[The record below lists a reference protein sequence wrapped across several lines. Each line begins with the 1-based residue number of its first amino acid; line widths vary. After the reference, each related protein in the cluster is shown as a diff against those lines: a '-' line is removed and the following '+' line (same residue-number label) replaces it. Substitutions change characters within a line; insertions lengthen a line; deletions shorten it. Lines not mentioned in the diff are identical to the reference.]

1 MEMKEYHKIQ
11 SVFKRD
17 QGTHRFID
25 GEWSLPEFDYLKGN
39 RWVWTEKVDGT
50 NIRIGWNGDVID
62 FNGRTKD
69 AQTPAFLVSA
79 LKELFEGK
87 RDVFAE
93 IFDSDDVCLYGE
105 GYGAKI
111 QKGGGNY
118 RSDNSFVLFDVLIGG
133 VWLKRESV
141 EDIADKLDLEIVPI
155 IGIGTLLEAI
165 DFARTPFY
173 STWGPFHAEGL
184 VCRPEVEL
192 KTRLGNRVITKV
204 KTKDWK

>member
-17 QGTHRFID
+17 SNTHRFIE
-25 GEWSLPEFDYLKGN
+25 GEWSLPEFDYLKN
-39 RWVWTEKVDGT
+39 NNWVWTEKVDGT
-50 NIRIGWNGDVID
+50 NIRVGWDGYAID

-69 AQTPAFLVSA
+69 AQTPKFLKLA
-79 LKELFEGK
+79 LQDLFTPK
-87 RDVFAE
+87 ASVFKE